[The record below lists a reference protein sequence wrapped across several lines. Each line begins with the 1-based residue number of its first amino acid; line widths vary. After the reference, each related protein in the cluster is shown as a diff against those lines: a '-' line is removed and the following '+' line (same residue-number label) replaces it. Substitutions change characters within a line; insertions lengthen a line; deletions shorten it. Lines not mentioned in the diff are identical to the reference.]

1 MEYGHVKLSRKFF
14 ASDPFW
20 NERRVFSRSE
30 AWVDLIQRAAW
41 KDHTRLVGGAIIELS
56 RGEIL
61 ASIRFLAEAWNWG
74 EQRVRTFIALLKKM
88 DRILTQRETQAG
100 TVYLLVNYDTYQ
112 GGNAESDTADNTP
125 ITHRQHTHNTK
136 RSSKAVKAGKETTL
150 SGRTPD
156 PVQQV
161 FQHWQSVSGHQR
173 STLTKDRR
181 AKIKARL
188 QSYSAEDLCSAI
200 ENACADPFMQG
211 DNDRQ
216 TRYDFPETILKT
228 DAKVDQWLSKNA
240 KKPQLRLVVND

>member
-1 MEYGHVKLSRKFF
+1 MIDRGYYQMHRGWQDHPVFGN
-14 ASDPFW
+14 APYD
-20 NERRVFSRSE
+20 ERG
-30 AWVDLIQRAAW
+30 AWEWLIAHAA
-41 KDHTRLVGGAIIELS
+41 HGTTTVAVNGSPVTVE
-56 RGEIL
+56 RGQL
-61 ASIRFLAEAWNWG
+61 CYSVRFLAERWKWSKS
-74 EQRVRTFIALLKKM
+74 RVHRFLQKFARWDMIQTCSKTGTDSGTAITLITICNYELYQTPQKKAG
-88 DRILTQRETQAG
+88 QQAG
-100 TVYLLVNYDTYQ
+100 QERD
-112 GGNAESDTADNTP
+112 
-125 ITHRQHTHNTK
+125 
-136 RSSKAVKAGKETTL
+136 RSGTNKKNDKNDKKETTL
-150 SGRTPD
+150 SGRAPD

-161 FQHWQSVSGHQR
+161 FQHWQEVSGHQR

-188 QSYSAEDLCSAI
+188 RSYSARDLCSAI